1 MHVGV
6 LYKYNSM
13 NYYFQVSSN
22 KMEDGSRT
30 KAHYIMVIF
39 YKYNLHFSFT
49 FK

>member
-22 KMEDGSRT
+22 KMEDGSGT
-30 KAHYIMVIF
+30 
-39 YKYNLHFSFT
+39 
-49 FK
+49 